1 MKLTEREVL
10 DFLRAVERQEITLRS
25 VGGFGYCGVGAFI
38 ASNGWEVCVFN
49 DCDKWDY
56 VEFIRTPEGKTFDFM
71 PDAWNMTEGDLM
83 PGVIGYELA
92 EEFYPLWTEAPLYS
106 E

>member
-1 MKLTEREVL
+1 MKLTEAEVMA
-10 DFLRAVERQEITLRS
+10 FLRAVERQEITLRS
-25 VGGFGYCGVGAFI
+25 VSVWGYCGVPVFV
-38 ASNGWEVCVFN
+38 ASNGWQVGIFV

-83 PGVIGYELA
+83 PEVIGYKPA
-92 EEFYPLWTEAPLYS
+92 KGFYPLWTEAPLYS